1 MIEKPTEQELD
12 KLWLDMSFLK
22 DYLIN
27 KEVYRKLT
35 DSYHTLNKGIDELIE
50 KYNEIFDNIPRIS
63 IHDSL
68 ELMRSNNHTKYILIE
83 LIQDLKSLKGE

>member
-1 MIEKPTEQELD
+1 MDKPTEQELD

-35 DSYHTLNKGIDELIE
+35 DSYHNLNKGIDELIE
-50 KYNEIFDNIPRIS
+50 KYRQEIVKCDCDTCRACQTY
-63 IHDSL
+63 H
-68 ELMRSNNHTKYILIE
+68 KV
-83 LIQDLKSLKGE
+83 IQDLKNLKGE